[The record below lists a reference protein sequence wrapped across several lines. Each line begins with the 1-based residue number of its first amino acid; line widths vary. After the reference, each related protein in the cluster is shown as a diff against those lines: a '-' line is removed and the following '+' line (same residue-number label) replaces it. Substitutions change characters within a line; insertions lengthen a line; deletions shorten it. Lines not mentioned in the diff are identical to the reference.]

1 MEHPPQ
7 RTEWIWGY
15 ERGRSPGSCQHQ
27 DASQWQEGPHRG
39 RAVEEE
45 APPRCRGA
53 AHPRPPKSTMS
64 LTPSHGPEVP
74 GCFVLLN
81 CQGQAAMLLLSLS
94 LAVRDSG
101 LSLFSESPG
110 LLDEPTDTHPRPV
123 TITPSLA
130 RHSVKPLKLE
140 LSGMQFKI
148 AQGRKESYLQA
159 PPASTA
165 RALSHEP

>member
-1 MEHPPQ
+1 
-7 RTEWIWGY
+7 
-15 ERGRSPGSCQHQ
+15 
-27 DASQWQEGPHRG
+27 
-39 RAVEEE
+39 
-45 APPRCRGA
+45 
-53 AHPRPPKSTMS
+53 
-64 LTPSHGPEVP
+64 
-74 GCFVLLN
+74 
-81 CQGQAAMLLLSLS
+81 MLLLSLS